1 MRFTCASAD
10 LMNGLSIATRALS
23 ARSPLPIF
31 EGVLLES
38 CDQGLK
44 LTCSDS
50 SLSIVTRVSATIE
63 EEGKVVLP
71 GRLFSEVVRKM
82 PTGEV
87 DGRVSQNFSA
97 VFRCMGSRT
106 TIAGQSA
113 ENFPERPEIN
123 AECTVEL
130 SQPVLKDMIRQTS
143 FAISSDESRM
153 ILTGSLLE
161 IENGEARLVA
171 LDGFRLAIRLQE
183 IASSPRMNAVI
194 PGKVLS
200 EVAKILSDDENELVS
215 LTVGG
220 NQLLAGLGETEVYAQ
235 LIEGEYIKYRQIM
248 PRDWK
253 TRVKVN
259 RGEMAQCIDRAS
271 LMAREG
277 KSNLVKLSIHE
288 GRMVI
293 TSNSEMGDVYE
304 ELSVGQEGEG
314 LDIAFNVKYM
324 SDVVRA
330 VDDDELYLCFNSSVS
345 PCVINPTQG
354 NAFTYLVLPVR
365 VNA

>member
-1 MRFTCASAD
+1 MRFTCASSD

-38 CDQGLK
+38 CDYGLK

-50 SLSIVTRVSATIE
+50 SLSIVTIVSAAIE
-63 EEGKVVLP
+63 EEGRVVLP

-82 PTGEV
+82 PSGEV
-87 DGRVSQNFSA
+87 TGTVSQNFSA

-113 ENFPERPEIN
+113 ENFPELPKID

-130 SQPVLKDMIRQTS
+130 SQPTLKDMIRQTA

-161 IENGEARLVA
+161 IDNGEARLVA

-183 IASSPRMNAVI
+183 IANAPRMNAVI
-194 PGKVLS
+194 PGKALA
-200 EVAKILSDDENELVS
+200 EVAKILSDDKEQMVS

-220 NQLLAGLGETEVYAQ
+220 NQLLVGLGETEVYAQ

-253 TRVKVN
+253 TRVTVN
-259 RGEMAQCIDRAS
+259 RGDMAQCIDRAS

-277 KSNLVKLSIHE
+277 KSNLVKLSIHDS
-288 GRMVI
+288 RMVI

-304 ELSVGQEGEG
+304 ELSIEQEGEG

-330 VDDDELYLCFNSSVS
+330 VDDEALFMCFNSSVS
-345 PCVINPTQG
+345 PCVITPTEG

>member
-1 MRFTCASAD
+1 MRFSCASAD

-38 CDQGLK
+38 CDEGLK

-50 SLSIVTRVSATIE
+50 SLSIVTRVPATIE
-63 EEGKVVLP
+63 EEGRVVLP

-82 PTGEV
+82 PSGEV
-87 DGRVSQNFSA
+87 SGSVSQNFSA

-113 ENFPERPEIN
+113 ENFPELPEIA
-123 AECTVEL
+123 AESTVEFK
-130 SQPVLKDMIRQTS
+130 QPQLKDMIRQTS

-161 IENGEARLVA
+161 IADGEARLVA

-183 IASSPRMNAVI
+183 ISGSQRMAAVI
-194 PGKVLS
+194 PGKVLA
-200 EVAKILSDDENELVS
+200 EVAKILSDDEQQNVS
-215 LTVGG
+215 LTIGG
-220 NQLLAGLGETEVYAQ
+220 NQLLAGLGDTEVYAQ

-248 PRDWK
+248 PHEWK
-253 TRVKVN
+253 TRVKVK
-259 RGEMAQCIDRAS
+259 REEMAQCIDRAS

-277 KSNLVKLSIHE
+277 KSNLVKLSVHE
-288 GRMVI
+288 DRMVI

-304 ELSVGQEGEG
+304 ELSIECQGEG

-330 VDDDELYLCFNSSVS
+330 VDDEELYMCFNSSVS
-345 PCVINPTQG
+345 PCVITPTQG